1 MTKIEQP
8 KKKFEE
14 LQQKQN
20 FFISSTK
27 YQMPAHTF
35 SARTFR
41 HSVVRDAICLHLDQ
55 HNQVRNGKT
64 LRPVIERLPKSL
76 IPPKFAGKG
85 KCINDIKNNSSK
97 RNFTWESFGTK
108 HKSLI
113 DASSTTGQGSNT
125 PTTRN
130 STENSNAKFQAVVKT
145 LFYVIMTS
153 QTKFACTVHKSCA
166 NYV

>member
-27 YQMPAHTF
+27 YQMPAHTI

-76 IPPKFAGKG
+76 IPPKFAGKV
-85 KCINDIKNNSSK
+85 KCINDKKKITQVKEILLGKASEPNTNRLLMPRQQPVK
-97 RNFTWESFGTK
+97 GPIPRPQEIAPKILTPNFRP
-108 HKSLI
+108 L
-113 DASSTTGQGSNT
+113 
-125 PTTRN
+125 
-130 STENSNAKFQAVVKT
+130 
-145 LFYVIMTS
+145 
-153 QTKFACTVHKSCA
+153 
-166 NYV
+166 